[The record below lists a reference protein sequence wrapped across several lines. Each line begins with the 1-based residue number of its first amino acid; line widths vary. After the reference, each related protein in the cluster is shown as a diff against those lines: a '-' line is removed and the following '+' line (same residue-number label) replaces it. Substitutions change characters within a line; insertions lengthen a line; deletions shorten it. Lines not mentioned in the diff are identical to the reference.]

1 VFVSSSSTAWSII
14 LLMYTLVQPFCVF
27 LDVNECALGTDN
39 CHDNG
44 TCDNTNGSFACTC
57 NGGYSGDG
65 ITCEG
70 RLSIL
75 AINILYKNCY
85 TLVSNLTNNF
95 SAIVLAHKLSVT
107 FVRPST
113 CTV

>member
-1 VFVSSSSTAWSII
+1 MFVSSSSTAWSII

-70 RLSIL
+70 RLS
-75 AINILYKNCY
+75 
-85 TLVSNLTNNF
+85 TSNK
-95 SAIVLAHKLSVT
+95 H
-107 FVRPST
+107 
-113 CTV
+113 TVQELLHPCF

>member
-1 VFVSSSSTAWSII
+1 
-14 LLMYTLVQPFCVF
+14 MYTLVQPFCVF
-27 LDVNECALGTDN
+27 LDVNECAIGSDN

-95 SAIVLAHKLSVT
+95 STIVLAHKLSVT